1 MIGAIAA
8 AISSGVG
15 PAVAKATGGNEI
27 KQVGSYWYHIFTS
40 SGTFTPLESLTLAV
54 TGCGGGGGG
63 AANVGGA
70 GGGGELDI
78 NTSVSATATA
88 YTVTVGALGAGQT
101 GNTGFGAQGG
111 TTTFDKTSPATNYVT
126 SLGGGYGADTGA
138 NGGTGGSG
146 GGGGAGIGGG
156 AASGSNTFA
165 GGAGNGG
172 VNASGGGGGATA
184 VGAVGTFPGGTTAVG
199 GAGGL
204 GYALSTIDANLTAAN
219 FTSFTGM
226 TVICSGGGG
235 AGLHTTAT
243 RGLGGTGAG
252 NGGQDTYTPSVL
264 QFAATSASSFGAGGG
279 AGGWSNGAANTGNK
293 PAGSGYGGVVI
304 VRYPV

>member
-1 MIGAIAA
+1 VIGNIVA
-8 AISSGVG
+8 AITGGVG

-40 SGTFTPLESLTLAV
+40 SGTFTPLQSLTLAV
-54 TGCGGGGGG
+54 TACGGGGGG
-63 AANVGGA
+63 AANAGGA

-88 YTVTVGALGAGQT
+88 YTVTVGALGAGAT

-111 TTTFDKTSPATNYVT
+111 TSLFAKTSPATNYVT

-138 NGGTGGSG
+138 AGGTGGSG
-146 GGGGAGIGGG
+146 GGGGAGIAGG

-165 GGAGNGG
+165 GGLGPVT
-172 VNASGGGGGATA
+172 VNAAGGGGGATA
-184 VGAVGTFPGGTTAVG
+184 VGGDGTFPGGTVAVG

-204 GYALSTIDANLTAAN
+204 GYALTSIDANLTAAN

-226 TVICSGGGG
+226 TVLCSGGGG
-235 AGLHTTAT
+235 AAIFTTAT

-252 NGGQDTYTPSVL
+252 NGGQDTYSPSVL

-279 AGGWSNGAANTGNK
+279 AGGWSNGAGNTQNK